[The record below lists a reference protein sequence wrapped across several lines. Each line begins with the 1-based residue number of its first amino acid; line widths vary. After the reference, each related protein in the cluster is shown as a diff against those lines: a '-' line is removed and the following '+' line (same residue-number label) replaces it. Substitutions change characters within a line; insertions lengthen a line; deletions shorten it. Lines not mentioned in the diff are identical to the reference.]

1 MSQKGTLHKIAIL
14 GTPRS
19 GKTTFCVRLAKEVY
33 AENIPTTRG
42 IDFHVVT
49 ANLAGLKL
57 QIWDL
62 AGQTHFKEA
71 GLFDGMVSGA
81 SAFLFCYDASDPSSI
96 KEIDGWLEVAKQHK
110 QYEQTK
116 KYLVGLK
123 ADLISESSMI
133 GLNKLVMKHLDNEI
147 IANHYILSVKE
158 DINLDSFIALMAE
171 DLSNINNE

>member
-42 IDFHVVT
+42 IDFHVVS

-62 AGQTHFKEA
+62 AGQGQFARVVQRQSSGRFK
-71 GLFDGMVSGA
+71 GHG
-81 SAFLFCYDASDPSSI
+81 P
-96 KEIDGWLEVAKQHK
+96 AKQD
-110 QYEQTK
+110 
-116 KYLVGLK
+116 K
-123 ADLISESSMI
+123 ADDGKET
-133 GLNKLVMKHLDNEI
+133 
-147 IANHYILSVKE
+147 VKR
-158 DINLDSFIALMAE
+158 DVPNTGCR
-171 DLSNINNE
+171 